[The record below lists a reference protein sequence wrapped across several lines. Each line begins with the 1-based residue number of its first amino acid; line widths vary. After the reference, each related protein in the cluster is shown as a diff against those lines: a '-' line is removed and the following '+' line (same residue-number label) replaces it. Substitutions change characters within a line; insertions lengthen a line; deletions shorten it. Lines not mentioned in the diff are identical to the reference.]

1 MSQYRDDEEAAR
13 QRIAALESALH
24 EREAEVEAQRVALAR
39 KEAELTHLKH
49 ERASAPDPYEVGAS
63 PYPVPTHPQYV
74 PRLDERSPYA
84 QPGEPSPYAP
94 PGEPSP
100 YAPPGPQGAFA
111 PGPQGAFGPGM
122 PAAPAPLHAAVSLL
136 FAGLSHVVSLFGL
149 CLGFAS
155 CMGAGTSCE
164 GAQAAGHATFI
175 DSGWAGFVTAV
186 MGLALGVYTLRKVS
200 RLGAGYRRGIL
211 GTVFGVTAILA
222 SMVLFLLA
230 ALSSPEG
237 TKNPTGE
244 PWWTPKKL
252 PDHWF

>member
-1 MSQYRDDEEAAR
+1 MSQDRDDDEAAR
-13 QRIAALESALH
+13 QRIEALESALR
-24 EREAEVEAQRVALAR
+24 EREAELAAQRAALAQ
-39 KEAELTHLKH
+39 KGAELAQLKR
-49 ERASAPDPYEVGAS
+49 ERASAPDPYEAG
-63 PYPVPTHPQYV
+63 T
-74 PRLDERSPYA
+74 SPYA
-84 QPGEPSPYAP
+84 VPAQPQYFPPQDEPSPYAP
-94 PGEPSP
+94 PGEPPP
-100 YAPPGPQGAFA
+100 YAMPGPQGAFA
-111 PGPQGAFGPGM
+111 PGLPP
-122 PAAPAPLHAAVSLL
+122 APAPIHAAISLV
-136 FAGLSHVVSLFGL
+136 FAGVSHVVSFFGIV
-149 CLGFAS
+149 LGFAS
-155 CMGAGTSCE
+155 CMGAGTSCDA
-164 GAQAAGHATFI
+164 AQAEGHATFI

>member
-24 EREAEVEAQRVALAR
+24 EREAQVEAQRVALAR
-39 KEAELTHLKH
+39 KEAELTQLKH

-63 PYPVPTHPQYV
+63 PYAVPTHPQYV
-74 PRLDERSPYA
+74 PRLDEQSPYA

-94 PGEPSP
+94 PG
-100 YAPPGPQGAFA
+100 PQGAFP

-136 FAGLSHVVSLFGL
+136 FAGLSHVVSLFGV

-164 GAQAAGHATFI
+164 GAQGAGHATFI

-186 MGLALGVYTLRKVS
+186 FAIALGAYTLRKVS
-200 RLGAGYRRGIL
+200 RLGSGYRRGIL
-211 GTVFGVTAILA
+211 GTVFGVTALA
-222 SMVLFLLA
+222 ASIVLFLLA
-230 ALSSPEG
+230 ALSAPEG
-237 TKNPTGE
+237 SKNPTGE